1 MQTGKS
7 VDFYRVNLLVFIH
20 HLLTRWQLVSTKKK
34 QWITFKVSELEM
46 QALEA
51 YCQQTQRTKT
61 DVLRDLIRGLP
72 TYTNSR
78 STTRGFNFNHP
89 PHPEAGPDSPNQ
101 L

>member
-1 MQTGKS
+1 MLVQIGKS
-7 VDFYRVNLLVFIH
+7 VTSYRVNLLVLINY
-20 HLLTRWQLVSTKKK
+20 LLTIWQLVSTKKK

-78 STTRGFNFNHP
+78 TYN
-89 PHPEAGPDSPNQ
+89 
-101 L
+101 

>member
-1 MQTGKS
+1 
-7 VDFYRVNLLVFIH
+7 
-20 HLLTRWQLVSTKKK
+20 
-34 QWITFKVSELEM
+34 M

-78 STTRGFNFNHP
+78 STTRGFNLNHP
-89 PHPEAGPDSPNQ
+89 PHPEADPDSPN
-101 L
+101 